1 MAADIEQYYR
11 EYGKKLYLYL
21 MTLCNE
27 PETAEELTQ
36 ETFYQAIRQL
46 PKFRGDSSVFTW
58 LCGIA
63 RNLWKAELRRRKY
76 HPSAAENPA
85 EPDPSP
91 PPDASAESRAISVAM
106 LQQLHAL
113 PEQDKELILLRAAAG
128 LSFRTIGE
136 IFGKTE
142 NWARVSYYRARQK
155 LKGDD
160 DL

>member
-1 MAADIEQYYR
+1 MSADIEQYYR

-46 PKFRGDSSVFTW
+46 PKFRGDSTVFSW

-63 RNLWKAELRRRKY
+63 KNLWRAELRRRKY
-76 HPSAAENPA
+76 HPSA
-85 EPDPSP
+85 
-91 PPDASAESRAISVAM
+91 ESRAISVAV

-113 PEQDKELILLRAAAG
+113 PEQYKELILLRAAAG

>member
-1 MAADIEQYYR
+1 MSADIEQYYR

-85 EPDPSP
+85 EPDPAP
-91 PPDASAESRAISVAM
+91 PPDASAESRAISVVV

-136 IFGKTE
+136 IFGKSE

>member
-58 LCGIA
+58 L
-63 RNLWKAELRRRKY
+63 
-76 HPSAAENPA
+76 
-85 EPDPSP
+85 
-91 PPDASAESRAISVAM
+91 
-106 LQQLHAL
+106 
-113 PEQDKELILLRAAAG
+113 
-128 LSFRTIGE
+128 
-136 IFGKTE
+136 
-142 NWARVSYYRARQK
+142 
-155 LKGDD
+155 
-160 DL
+160 